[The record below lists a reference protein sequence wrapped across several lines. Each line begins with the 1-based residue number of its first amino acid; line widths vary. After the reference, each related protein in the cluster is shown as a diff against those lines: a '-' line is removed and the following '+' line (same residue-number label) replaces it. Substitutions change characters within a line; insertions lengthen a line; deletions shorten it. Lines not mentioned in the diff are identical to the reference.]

1 LPSLDEKNVEVKLVN
16 GNLTIKG
23 EKIEEREKKKEH
35 YYLPER
41 HFGSFERSFSVPEG
55 VNAENI
61 FKKGVLTVTLPKKPE
76 ARKPEKKIE
85 VKSAQLK
92 SVETTTNV
100 LHIVRIA
107 VVRAVRA
114 WGILVVKPWMRA

>member
-1 LPSLDEKNVEVKLVN
+1 LPSLDEKNVEEKLVN

-23 EKIEEREKKKEH
+23 EKREEKEEKKEH
-35 YYLPER
+35 YYLRER

-55 VNAENI
+55 VNAEKI
-61 FKKGVLTVTLPKKPE
+61 FKKGVLTVTLLKKPE
-76 ARKPEKKIE
+76 ARKLEKKIE

-100 LHIVRIA
+100 LHIVRVAIF
-107 VVRAVRA
+107 RAVRA
-114 WGILVVKPWMRA
+114 WGILVAKPWMRA

>member
-23 EKIEEREKKKEH
+23 EKREEIEKKKEH
-35 YYLPER
+35 CYLPER

-114 WGILVVKPWMRA
+114 WGILVAKPWMRA